1 MDKHQFTREVERQLR
16 VIFTAVRSGHKPPE
30 MLKHRCEGFIRAGVF
45 MGVVTNVEMSDLME
59 KIHLEVVGMTIKE
72 RIARHREKWQEELVD
87 YSDFDIPTFER
98 TGR

>member
-72 RIARHREKWQEELVD
+72 RIARHREKWQEDLVD
-87 YSDFDIPTFER
+87 YSDFDIPTFAR